1 MLRKVSLEVF
11 ECVELSFAAP
21 EGRWT
26 VSRRRRVAFEFD
38 ILRLQLGVQDHL
50 QVSAG
55 HKSQWK
61 RRSALRATLATP
73 YAGEAGHE
81 SAVRGADD
89 RDEQKAFANAAGH
102 EVFLRDDLCG
112 EGFVRICDGV
122 EHVETRARAH

>member
-11 ECVELSFAAP
+11 ECVEFSLAAP

-26 VSRRRRVAFEFD
+26 VSRRRRVAFEFH

-61 RRSALRATLATP
+61 GRSALRATLATP
-73 YAGEAGHE
+73 YAGDAGHKR
-81 SAVRGADD
+81 AIRGADD
-89 RDEQKAFANAAGH
+89 RVEQKAFANAAGH
-102 EVFLRDDLCG
+102 EVFLRDGFCP
-112 EGFVRICDGV
+112 EHFVRICDRV
-122 EHVETRARAH
+122 EDVDTRAR